1 MKKLIYLCMAIL
13 CMTFASCEKDEVGG
27 TATQALAGEWYVT
40 VDAVDANN
48 NVTALDPYGMGKF
61 LVSTFNT
68 AANVSDQMWIS
79 DNGNFWNFKVKMTSD
94 VQNLSFTTNGE
105 AANAAYNKDGSLY
118 DCKVNVEGGKVLP
131 GQGLT
136 PHGTPADSIVFYVSF
151 NDDEPGNKYKVSGIR
166 YSGLTQDD

>member
-1 MKKLIYLCMAIL
+1 MAIL

-61 LVSTFNT
+61 LVNTFNT

-118 DCKVNVEGGKVLP
+118 DCKVNVEGG
-131 GQGLT
+131 
-136 PHGTPADSIVFYVSF
+136 
-151 NDDEPGNKYKVSGIR
+151 
-166 YSGLTQDD
+166 

>member
-1 MKKLIYLCMAIL
+1 
-13 CMTFASCEKDEVGG
+13 
-27 TATQALAGEWYVT
+27 
-40 VDAVDANN
+40 
-48 NVTALDPYGMGKF
+48 
-61 LVSTFNT
+61 
-68 AANVSDQMWIS
+68 MWIS

-105 AANAAYNKDGSLY
+105 AANAAYNKDGSLN

-166 YSGLTQDD
+166 YSGLTQAD

>member
-1 MKKLIYLCMAIL
+1 
-13 CMTFASCEKDEVGG
+13 
-27 TATQALAGEWYVT
+27 
-40 VDAVDANN
+40 
-48 NVTALDPYGMGKF
+48 MGKF
-61 LVSTFNT
+61 LVNTFNT

-79 DNGNFWNFKVKMTSD
+79 DNGNFWNFKVRMTSD

-118 DCKVNVEGGKVLP
+118 DCKVNVVGGKVLP